1 MNNDKN
7 KEIKIQISKGLRS
20 KYFNDDGLWDSS
32 NFLGVIY
39 FAVDTKEIFVDGT
52 SFGFSQD
59 ESKKIQEKFKN
70 VEETVNK
77 SEIKIKNIFKHQLN
91 DTEVS
96 LSSVSNVGGL
106 LSKAKTVSEALALI
120 DDSVSW
126 QYFDNCYLEDPR
138 VSFSMTGKESK
149 GTQGTEGSGRIE
161 FSTSEHTVY
170 VNGEKFGTVD
180 KKGNDIEEHYL
191 SKKQFKDIMNEIM
204 EGKTDIEDIRQRID
218 SL

>member
-1 MNNDKN
+1 MNDKD

-20 KYFNDDGLWDSS
+20 KYFNDDGQWDSS

-52 SFGFSQD
+52 SFGFSKD

-96 LSSVSNVGGL
+96 LSSVSNV
-106 LSKAKTVSEALALI
+106 
-120 DDSVSW
+120 
-126 QYFDNCYLEDPR
+126 
-138 VSFSMTGKESK
+138 
-149 GTQGTEGSGRIE
+149 
-161 FSTSEHTVY
+161 
-170 VNGEKFGTVD
+170 
-180 KKGNDIEEHYL
+180 
-191 SKKQFKDIMNEIM
+191 
-204 EGKTDIEDIRQRID
+204 
-218 SL
+218 